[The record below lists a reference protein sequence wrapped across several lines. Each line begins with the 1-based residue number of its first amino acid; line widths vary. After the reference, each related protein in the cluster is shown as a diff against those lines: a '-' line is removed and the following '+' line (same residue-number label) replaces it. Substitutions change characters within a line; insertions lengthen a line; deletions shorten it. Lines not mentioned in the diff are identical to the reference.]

1 MAGIKI
7 SELDT
12 GTPLATDETPATD
25 IQDTSSAPS
34 GTTKKYIRS
43 SELNWI
49 IASLGG
55 VTVASV
61 RVATTGALTATYAN
75 GAAGVGATLTN
86 SGALAALSIDS
97 VALAV
102 GNRVLVKDQG
112 STFQNGV
119 YTVTVVGTAGIAWV
133 LTRAT
138 DYDAPGDV
146 VQYAYIPVNE
156 GTVNANLTFQETGA
170 GPFTIGT
177 TPITFALAASLGG
190 QYVTSITG
198 TANQVVSSSPT
209 GNVTLSLPQSI
220 ATTSTP
226 TFATLTLTSPLTGA
240 NGGTGVN
247 NGASTLTLAGNLA
260 TSGAF
265 PTTFTMT
272 GATNVTFPTSGTLS
286 TTSGTVTSVS
296 GTANRI
302 TSTGGATPV
311 IDISASYVG
320 QSSITTLGTIG
331 TGAWQGTLIGGTYG
345 GTGVN
350 NGVSTITLGGSLVT
364 SGAFASTFTMTG
376 ITNVTF
382 PTSGTLL
389 TSAGA
394 VTSLAATANQ
404 TTVSG
409 ATGAVTTGLASN
421 AILPGTGGV
430 TLPQGNTAARAG
442 GAGTIR
448 FNTQAAVFE
457 STVDGATWAIID
469 TSASGDVD
477 SIIGTANQVIASN
490 PTGNVTLSLPQSIAT
505 SSGVTFGSMT
515 FSTTS
520 GIIGTTT
527 NNDAAAG
534 SVGEMISSVVASGS
548 AVSLTNGTT
557 VNITSISLTAGDW
570 DVWGY
575 NAVKGTNGAVITRII
590 GGISQTSAT
599 LGDETAT
606 NSSYGISGLISI
618 TLPSS
623 PPSLTL
629 RACRISLAST
639 TTIYLVMNCNFTVQP
654 LSGYGTIIAR
664 RRR

>member
-7 SELDT
+7 SELNT

-177 TPITFALAASLGG
+177 TPITFAAATSLGG
-190 QYVTSITG
+190 TYVSSIFG
-198 TANQVVSSSPT
+198 TANQVIASSAT

-220 ATTSTP
+220 ATTSSP
-226 TFATLTLTSPLTGA
+226 TFASLTLTAPLTGA
-240 NGGTGVN
+240 NGGSGVN
-247 NGASTLTLAGNLA
+247 NGSSTLTLAGNLA

-265 PTTFTMT
+265 ASTFTMT
-272 GATNVTFPTSGTLS
+272 GATNVTFPTSGTL
-286 TTSGTVTSVS
+286 V
-296 GTANRI
+296 
-302 TSTGGATPV
+302 
-311 IDISASYVG
+311 
-320 QSSITTLGTIG
+320 
-331 TGAWQGTLIGGTYG
+331 
-345 GTGVN
+345 
-350 NGVSTITLGGSLVT
+350 
-364 SGAFASTFTMTG
+364 
-376 ITNVTF
+376 
-382 PTSGTLL
+382 

-404 TTVSG
+404 TTVS
-409 ATGAVTTGLASN
+409 ASTGAVTTGLASD
-421 AILPGTGGV
+421 AVLPGSGGV

-442 GAGTIR
+442 GAGTMR
-448 FNTQAAVFE
+448 FNTQSLVFE
-457 STVDGATWAIID
+457 STIDGVAWAVID

-477 SIIGTANQVIASN
+477 SIIGTANQVIASS

-557 VNITSISLTAGDW
+557 VNITTISLTAGDW

-575 NAVKGTNGAVITRII
+575 NAVTGTNGAVITRMI
-590 GGISQTSAT
+590 GSISQTSAT
-599 LGDETAT
+599 LGNETAT
-606 NSSYGISGLISI
+606 NSSYGSSGLISI

-639 TTIYLVMNCNFTVQP
+639 TTIYLVMNCAFSVQP
-654 LSGYGTIIAR
+654 LSGFGTIIAR